1 MRATGWRFGMQNHA
15 PSCKNGPDTDY
26 NQSCSISWNLLI
38 LRLKH
43 FTRNVYSCV
52 SLPCWCLLQKQ
63 NSEGFFLQF
72 AFHSLKSQLMVFT
85 NLFTSI
91 CIQFAIHLFH
101 PSSICQNMFCFLF
114 CVFVC
119 LLSFKCFLLGCRLTS
134 HQAAEGTSCVAA
146 AVQNSRRMTPL
157 KSHHEHFCNDSLRT
171 PMNSANCRQWLKS
184 RKHCACGSTIATAT

>member
-1 MRATGWRFGMQNHA
+1 M
-15 PSCKNGPDTDY
+15 
-26 NQSCSISWNLLI
+26 SILVSVC
-38 LRLKH
+38 H
-43 FTRNVYSCV
+43 VGVYSRNKIV
-52 SLPCWCLLQKQ
+52 
-63 NSEGFFLQF
+63 NGFFF
-72 AFHSLKSQLMVFT
+72 NSHFSLKSQLMVFT